1 MGLAK
6 TAWMEAQERGWSAP
20 DTYVCADCVD
30 DAYLKAL
37 IQDNVSSKTCDYC
50 ERHGTEY
57 IAAEAE
63 VVMKAI
69 FDTIH
74 TYYCEPASGGVPYDG
89 GFIIPSISVDDVLDQ
104 LDFSGHPDF
113 EDAVIEAEANGDY
126 FVPAA
131 DGHWAGSHLH
141 EMLSS
146 AWKLFCYTV
155 KHETRFHFS
164 NTPPEAES
172 PYDIDIADVL
182 PAIAEHLRP
191 AIRTLTAG
199 TEAYRARI
207 RHRGQT
213 WEPTAEQMGP
223 PPKAFT
229 TAGRM
234 NPAGIPYLYISFD
247 KATARR
253 EIGVPERSS
262 RTVFTAAF
270 TLTRNL
276 TVIDLTALPSMP
288 SVFDLERKDAREK
301 ALFIHEFVET
311 ISVPVTKD
319 GREHIDYVPS
329 QVVCE
334 YLAQVFDAGKDTRL
348 AGLIYPSAVKAGGKN
363 LVVFPE
369 DRYLATYHG
378 VRYVR
383 AGR

>member
-1 MGLAK
+1 
-6 TAWMEAQERGWSAP
+6 
-20 DTYVCADCVD
+20 VD
-30 DAYLKAL
+30 DPYIKTL
-37 IQDNVSSKTCDYC
+37 IQDNASSNTCDYC
-50 ERHGTEY
+50 GRQDTNGDM
-57 IAAEAE
+57 AAETE
-63 VVMKAI
+63 VVVKAI
-69 FDTIH
+69 YDTVH

-89 GFIIPSISVDDVLDQ
+89 GFIIDPIGISEVLDN
-104 LDFSGHPDF
+104 LDFGGHPDF
-113 EDAVIEAEANGDY
+113 VDAVIGAEVNGDC

-131 DGHWAGSHLH
+131 DGYWGGSHRH
-141 EMLSS
+141 QVLSG
-146 AWKLFCYTV
+146 AWQLFSHTV
-155 KHETRFHFS
+155 KHETRFHFA
-164 NTPPEAES
+164 NTPREAES

-191 AIRTLTAG
+191 FICTIPAG
-199 TEAYRARI
+199 VEVHRARI

-213 WEPTAEQMGP
+213 WQPTADQMGA
-223 PPKAFT
+223 PPKTLT

-234 NPAGIPYLYISFD
+234 NPAGIPYLYTSLD

-253 EIGVPERSS
+253 EIGVPARTS

-270 TLTRNL
+270 TLTRPL
-276 TVIDLTALPSMP
+276 TVIDLTALPSIP
-288 SVFDLERKDAREK
+288 SMFDLERKEEREK

-334 YLAQVFDAGKDTRL
+334 YLAQVFDAGKNTKL
-348 AGLIYPSAVKAGGKN
+348 AGLIYPSAVQSGGKN

-378 VRYVR
+378 VQFVR